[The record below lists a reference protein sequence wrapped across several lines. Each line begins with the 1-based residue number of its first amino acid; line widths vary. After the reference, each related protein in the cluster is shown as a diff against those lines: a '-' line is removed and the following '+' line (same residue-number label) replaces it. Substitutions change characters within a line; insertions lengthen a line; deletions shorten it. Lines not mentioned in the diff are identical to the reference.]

1 MGGRARI
8 VPADQAHPG
17 EAEIVVPAIVVVERD
32 SEQVPAGFEGSIDGD
47 ENARHFELFG
57 MIPAEVRLER
67 GARRTE
73 PNVLARHFLAIEEDH
88 HTVVVLEVQFEMIE
102 WLCSSWTQLSG
113 LHRWNSQIPKL
124 LWKRV
129 LLLTLAKSEAV
140 EAGE

>member
-1 MGGRARI
+1 MTGDCHAVGSLLQGFFPDFEYKFFRI
-8 VPADQAHPG
+8 
-17 EAEIVVPAIVVVERD
+17 
-32 SEQVPAGFEGSIDGD
+32 GSGKV
-47 ENARHFELFG
+47 FL
-57 MIPAEVRLER
+57 P
-67 GARRTE
+67 
-73 PNVLARHFLAIEEDH
+73 RHFLAIEEDH